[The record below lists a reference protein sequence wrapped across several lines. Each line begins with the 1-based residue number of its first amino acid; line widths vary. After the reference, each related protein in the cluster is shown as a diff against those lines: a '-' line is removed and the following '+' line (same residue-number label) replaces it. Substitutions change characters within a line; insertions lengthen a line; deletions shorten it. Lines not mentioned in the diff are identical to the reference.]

1 MTAEQVLVLEEAA
14 IDLDRGI
21 DFYESQKKELGDY
34 FFDSLISDIESLS
47 LAAGVHPIHFGFHRM
62 LARHF
67 PFSIYYSYDGKIA
80 RVIAI
85 LDMRR
90 KPAWLR
96 EQLTNRN

>member
-1 MTAEQVLVLEEAA
+1 MTAEQVLVLDDAA
-14 IDLDRGI
+14 VDLEQGI
-21 DFYESQKKELGDY
+21 DFYELQKDELGSY
-34 FFDSLISDIESLS
+34 FFDSLISDIESLRI
-47 LAAGVHPIHFGFHRM
+47 AAGVHPIHLGFHRM

-90 KPAWLR
+90 NPAWLR